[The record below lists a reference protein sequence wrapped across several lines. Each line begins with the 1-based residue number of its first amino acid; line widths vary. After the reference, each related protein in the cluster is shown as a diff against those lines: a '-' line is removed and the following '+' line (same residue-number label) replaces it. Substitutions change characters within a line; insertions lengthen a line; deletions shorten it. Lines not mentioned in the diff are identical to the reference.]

1 MRGIGSDGVLL
12 STPEVKTDMVK
23 MARDARE
30 TVKLVQERVLV
41 DLSSHRARGE
51 ANCQSGNCFH

>member
-1 MRGIGSDGVLL
+1 MFVCHCYIQLVRGISSDGVLL

-41 DLSSHRARGE
+41 GLSSYRARG
-51 ANCQSGNCFH
+51 

>member
-41 DLSSHRARGE
+41 GLSSHRARGE